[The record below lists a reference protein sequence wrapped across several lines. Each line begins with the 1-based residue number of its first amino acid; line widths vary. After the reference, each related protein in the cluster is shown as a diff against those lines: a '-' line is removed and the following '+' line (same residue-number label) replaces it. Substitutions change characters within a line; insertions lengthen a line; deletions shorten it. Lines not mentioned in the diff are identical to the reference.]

1 MLADREIERDSTEEK
16 TKSIFLN
23 ESLTP
28 NNRLLLKE
36 AKKKKKSKEKEYHFT
51 GYTVNVQ
58 VRVRKDSTSEPISII
73 NTMDLQKIVW
83 TQ

>member
-36 AKKKKKSKEKEYHFT
+36 AKKKSKEKEYHFT

-73 NTMDLQKIVW
+73 NTMDLQKIV
-83 TQ
+83 